1 MEGGAHNP
9 LKQLFCVYS
18 PECAMTFDT
27 AVKFPVPRTSQAL
40 WVYALTA
47 ATFFGASSAPTP
59 LYRMYQEAWGFSS
72 AMLTLVFG
80 TYAFGL
86 LVALLTT
93 GSLSDHIGRRPV
105 IVCGIAL
112 EVMAMLVFADAHSV
126 HMLIL
131 ARVLQ
136 GLATGAATS
145 ALGAAILD
153 SSRTRGSLVNTLSTL
168 FGTGVGSLGA
178 SMLVHYAPA
187 PMRLVYVVLIALF
200 VLQAV
205 FVLLLPETVSR
216 LPGTLASLVPRVRVP
231 RAARGAML
239 RIAPVTVAVWAPG
252 GFYLSLGPT
261 LARAVTG
268 SDDATMGG
276 WVVFALMTGG
286 LVAVLLLRTLGTLR
300 LLMTGAT
307 ALASGLLVTLAGVH
321 ADSVSMFFVGT
332 SAAGIGFG
340 SAFQGAL
347 RSVLPLAEP
356 HERAGLMAALYVLS
370 YLAFSIPAII
380 AGTMAHVV
388 GLRLTTDIYGL
399 TLVVLAALTLLAS
412 GLGRHARMASEG
424 T

>member
-1 MEGGAHNP
+1 
-9 LKQLFCVYS
+9 
-18 PECAMTFDT
+18 MTFDT
-27 AVKFPVPRTSQAL
+27 AVKFPVPRASQAL
-40 WVYALTA
+40 WVFALTA

-72 AMLTLVFG
+72 ATLTLVFG
-80 TYAFGL
+80 TYAFSL

-93 GSLSDHIGRRPV
+93 GALSDHIGRRPV
-105 IVCGIAL
+105 IVGGIAL
-112 EVMAMLVFADAHSV
+112 EVIAMLVFADAHSV

-136 GLATGAATS
+136 GFATGAATS

-153 SSRTRGSLVNTLSTL
+153 STSTRGSLVNTLSTL
-168 FGTGVGSLGA
+168 FGTGVGALGA

-239 RIAPVTVAVWAPG
+239 RIAPVTVAVWALG

-300 LLMTGAT
+300 LLITGAT

-347 RSVLPLAEP
+347 RSVLPLAEA
-356 HERAGLMAALYVLS
+356 HERAGLMAAFYVLS

-380 AGTMAHVV
+380 AGTMVHVI

-412 GLGRHARMASEG
+412 GLGRDARMASEG
-424 T
+424 R